1 MGLLDDIAKSH
12 DKRRKDLDAAQAA
25 ATAEADRKQRE
36 SEEEKQRQ
44 ETRRAQFEAGIQRG
58 HRPWV
63 GDPQY
68 SVGGLH
74 HGGIFEF
81 SECGPDLDGR
91 WVVVQLKVPDARPG
105 SGEPTLWAAR
115 DDGEAPKPPY
125 IQMVESAIR
134 EEIVNG
140 RLKVIKAIPDE
151 KVFEPETGESQVGGD
166 VHSGFKSVKFAAEPA
181 RPTPPPAPKAPVA
194 APKPAPRPP
203 ERQTTTPARPT
214 VTPKAGSSILRPF
227 DDDD

>member
-12 DKRRKDLDAAQAA
+12 DKRRKELDAAQAA
-25 ATAEADRKQRE
+25 ETADAERQQRE
-36 SEEEKQRQ
+36 AEEAKQRQ
-44 ETRRAQFEAGIQRG
+44 DAKRAQFEAGIQRG

-91 WVVVQLKVPDARPG
+91 WVVVQIKVPDGRPG
-105 SGEPTLWAAR
+105 GGEPTLWAAR
-115 DDGEAPKPPY
+115 EDGEAPKPPY

-140 RLKVIKAIPDE
+140 RLKVIKAIPDDR
-151 KVFEPETGESQVGGD
+151 VFEPETGEAQVGGD
-166 VHSGFKSVKFAAEPA
+166 AHSGFKSVKLAAEPP
-181 RPTPPPAPKAPVA
+181 RPKAPAPVA
-194 APKPAPRPP
+194 APTPAPRAP
-203 ERQTTTPARPT
+203 ERPQATPARPAAA
-214 VTPKAGSSILRPF
+214 PKAGSSILRPF